1 MTDPFPSVEC
11 PPVGRLVR
19 RSEFLAA
26 AKGRYRAQGALLVQ
40 MRPRQDGSDEIRV
53 GFTATR
59 KVGGA
64 VVRNR
69 AKRRMRAVARALL
82 AELGM
87 AGCDYVFVARNGA
100 PDRAWL
106 QLLDDARRALS
117 LLARPSPEQE
127 VPRP

>member
-1 MTDPFPSVEC
+1 MTDLPI
-11 PPVGRLVR
+11 PVGRLTR

-26 AKGRYRAQGALLVQ
+26 AKARYRANGALLVQ
-40 MRPRQDGSDEIRV
+40 MRPRQDGSDEVRV

-82 AELGM
+82 PDLGVP
-87 AGCDYVFVARNGA
+87 GCDYVFVARNGA
-100 PDRAWL
+100 PDRAWP
-106 QLLDDARRALS
+106 QLLDDARRALT
-117 LLARPSPEQE
+117 LLARPPSEQE
-127 VPRP
+127 SPRP

>member
-1 MTDPFPSVEC
+1 
-11 PPVGRLVR
+11 
-19 RSEFLAA
+19 
-26 AKGRYRAQGALLVQ
+26 